1 MVVFDM
7 NSEYVQL
14 YHIPHVQ
21 LPQYK
26 KIGACGKK
34 VQSFSL
40 VDIQFIYGI
49 LPNYGSQN
57 GLYGNVWQS
66 VKGPQEARAEF
77 PELMVGIGTFMEG
90 IDENYIVY
98 ESFYISFHFIVMLS
112 FIRSLDHSIT
122 HS

>member
-7 NSEYVQL
+7 NSEFVFFSIL
-14 YHIPHVQ
+14 FLSFQ

-26 KIGACGKK
+26 KIGARGKR
-34 VQSFSL
+34 VFL
-40 VDIQFIYGI
+40 YCYLFIYQFIYGI

-66 VKGPQEARAEF
+66 VKGPQEARNEF

-98 ESFYISFHFIVMLS
+98 EAFYISFFIIINRS
-112 FIRSLDHSIT
+112 FYKASIKLL
-122 HS
+122 